1 MSVEDAVR
9 VEKHSLS
16 NYLKRIV
23 VNSDRTL
30 YVFVEENGKQNLIT
44 EQKNMK
50 MDGWRDKPLHWQKLM
65 KKV

>member
-1 MSVEDAVR
+1 MPVEDAVR

-30 YVFVEENGKQNLIT
+30 YVFVEEKGKQKLIT

-50 MDGWRDKPLHWQKLM
+50 MDGCVTNHYIGKN
-65 KKV
+65 